1 MLKLSIIVPV
11 YNVEQYIRPCFESIF
26 KQGLDENDYE
36 VIIVNDGSTDKSM
49 EMIADIINLH
59 NNIKVINQENQGL
72 SIARNNGIE
81 KASGEYI
88 QFVDSDDLLI
98 DNSLPY
104 LLNQVLVSK
113 ADLVIADFIKKNDN
127 EIIKASPSSSQKDGK
142 IQEKTGKDLILHPL
156 YWGYSCVWRTLY
168 RKDFLDKHNIRF
180 IPHICFEDV
189 PFTRLCFVKA
199 QHCLRVN
206 WLLYVYRIRQRSIIS
221 SSFDKKKGMD
231 YCTIIECLWSISK
244 DENLSIHHQQKI
256 RNDVFSYY
264 SMFTYLLSSCN
275 TIPYSEK
282 MELINHLKKLVP
294 DLCFNNGL
302 KQRIVNFLYQKMP
315 SFYITLRVLY
325 ANYLQEGIWFIKD
338 SINNKKI
345 RT

>member
-11 YNVEQYIRPCFESIF
+11 YNVEPYIRPCIESIF
-26 KQGLDENDYE
+26 NQGLNENDYE

-49 EMIADIINLH
+49 EMITDIISQH
-59 NNIKVINQENQGL
+59 NNIIIINQENQGL
-72 SIARNNGIE
+72 SMARNNGIE

-104 LLNQVLVSK
+104 LLNQALASK
-113 ADLVIADFIKKNDN
+113 ADLVIADFIKKSDN
-127 EIIKASPSSSQKDGK
+127 EIITAIPSSLQKDGK

-180 IPHICFEDV
+180 IPNIYYEDV

-206 WLLYVYRIRQRSIIS
+206 WLLYVYRIRRQSIIS
-221 SSFDKKKGMD
+221 RSFDKKKGMD
-231 YCTIIECLWSISK
+231 YCTIIKHLWIISK
-244 DENLSIHHQQKI
+244 DENLSIQHQQKI

-264 SMFTYLLSSCN
+264 SIFTYLLSTCD

-282 MELINHLKKLVP
+282 IELINHLKESVP
-294 DLCFNNGL
+294 DLYFNNGV
-302 KQRIVNFLYQKMP
+302 KQEIVNFLYQRMP
-315 SFYITLRVLY
+315 SFYIALRVLY
-325 ANYLQEGIWFIKD
+325 ANYLQKSIWLIRNRLK
-338 SINNKKI
+338 NN
-345 RT
+345 

>member
-11 YNVEQYIRPCFESIF
+11 YNVEPYIRPCFESIF

-72 SIARNNGIE
+72 SMARNNGIE

-104 LLNQVLVSK
+104 LLNQALASK
-113 ADLVIADFIKKNDN
+113 ADLVIADFIKENDN
-127 EIIKASPSSSQKDGK
+127 EIDTASLSSSQKDGN

-180 IPHICFEDV
+180 IPHIYYEDV

-199 QHCLRVN
+199 QHCKRVN
-206 WLLYVYRIRQRSIIS
+206 WLLYVYRIRQQSIIS

-231 YCTIIECLWSISK
+231 YCTIIKCLWSISK
-244 DENLSIHHQQKI
+244 DENLSIQHQQKI
-256 RNDVFSYY
+256 RNDIFSYY
-264 SMFTYLLSSCN
+264 SMFTYLLSSCH
-275 TIPYSEK
+275 TIPYFEK
-282 MELINHLKKLVP
+282 IELINHLKESVP
-294 DLCFNNGL
+294 DLYFNNGV
-302 KQRIVNFLYQKMP
+302 KQKIVNFLYQVMP
-315 SFYITLRVLY
+315 SFYIALRVVY
-325 ANYLQEGIWFIKD
+325 ANYLQKSTWIIR
-338 SINNKKI
+338 NKITPK
-345 RT
+345 

>member
-49 EMIADIINLH
+49 EKIANIISLH
-59 NNIKVINQENQGL
+59 NNITVINQENQGL
-72 SIARNNGIE
+72 SMARNNGIK

-104 LLNQVLVSK
+104 LLNQALVSK
-113 ADLVIADFIKKNDN
+113 ADLVIADFVKKNDN
-127 EIIKASPSSSQKDGK
+127 DITPSPQSSQKDGL

-180 IPHICFEDV
+180 IPHIFYEDV
-189 PFTRLCFVKA
+189 PFTRLCFIKA
-199 QHCLRVN
+199 HHCLRVN
-206 WLLYVYRIRQRSIIS
+206 WLLYVYRIRHQSIIS
-221 SSFDKKKGMD
+221 SSFDKKKGTD
-231 YCTIIECLWSISK
+231 YCIIIKELWNLSK
-244 DENLSIHHQQKI
+244 DETLNKQHQQKI
-256 RNDVFSYY
+256 RDDAFTYY
-264 SMFTYLLSSCN
+264 SIFVYLLSSCN
-275 TIPYSEK
+275 TIPYLEK
-282 MELINHLKKLVP
+282 VEIINYLKELSP
-294 DLCFNNGL
+294 DLYFNNGV

-315 SFYITLRVLY
+315 SFYIALRVIY
-325 ANYLQEGIWFIKD
+325 ANYLQKSIWLIKNR
-338 SINNKKI
+338 IN
-345 RT
+345 TPS